1 MKPQRIKYIN
11 WLPLC
16 MVVLLHVNI
25 YPATGQSYVLTKYN
39 SKTGI
44 SHDFVRQIVADSS
57 GFIWMATWDGLTRY
71 DGTDFV
77 NYSYPPLPAR
87 VRQQI
92 ASKLGRKMEE
102 ERDRSR

>member
-1 MKPQRIKYIN
+1 
-11 WLPLC
+11 

-77 NYSYPPLPAR
+77 NYFHDPADSTTIPYFS
-87 VRQQI
+87 VQFVVIDAVDNLWI
-92 ASKLGRKMEE
+92 ATDNGIL
-102 ERDRSR
+102 